1 MNSIFLLFGFCGVV
15 ITFIFMIL
23 KISQKVKMQNKRY
36 LEEIELVFRKTK
48 DIDKF
53 ISEYRELILWLNN
66 KYSSFKEDIKNED
79 WIERIIKEHEEV
91 LVDLRNVLKLEK
103 EKHSIYKYSK
113 INEILDKHKEI
124 CEEENENSIK
134 EFNIK

>member
-1 MNSIFLLFGFCGVV
+1 MNSIFLLFVFCGVV
-15 ITFIFMIL
+15 ITFIFVIL
-23 KISQKVKMQNKRY
+23 KISQKAKMQNKRY

-103 EKHSIYKYSK
+103 EKYSICRYSK
-113 INEILDKHKEI
+113 INEILDKHNEI
-124 CEEENENSIK
+124 CEKENKNSIN
-134 EFNIK
+134 EFNTK